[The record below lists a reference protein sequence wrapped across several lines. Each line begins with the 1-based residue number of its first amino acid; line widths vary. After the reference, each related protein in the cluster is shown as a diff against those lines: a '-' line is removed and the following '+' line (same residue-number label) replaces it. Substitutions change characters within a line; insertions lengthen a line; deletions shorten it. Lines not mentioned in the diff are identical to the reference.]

1 MSDSGT
7 RSGVSLKDRLT
18 LLSATGFGLGLSSVA
33 SGTTGALLGIALA
46 AALCGLSWPLQAA
59 GAALL
64 AAAAVPVCDRAER
77 LLGVKDDRR
86 IVADEYLTF
95 PICTIGLPW
104 PGRPGWLLVA
114 FVVSRVLDVIK
125 PPPAWQAQRLRG
137 GLGVVA
143 DDVLSSLYAL
153 ALNHALYWAFEH
165 FRGT

>member
-95 PICTIGLPW
+95 PLCTIGLPW
-104 PGRPGWLLVA
+104 AAEPAWLAVA
-114 FVVSRVLDVIK
+114 FVVSRVLDVVK
-125 PPPAWQAQRLRG
+125 PPPAFQAQRLPG
-137 GLGVVA
+137 GWGVAA
-143 DDVLSSLYAL
+143 DDAVSSLYAL
-153 ALNHALYWAFEH
+153 AVNHLLVWAW
-165 FRGT
+165 RTIGAG